1 MSEPSSLRSD
11 PETPEARCDR
21 CGEGFVIPEDGALLH
36 FQQRNGE
43 LCGGTGVPFRKYVIR
58 KPNRW

>member
-1 MSEPSSLRSD
+1 
-11 PETPEARCDR
+11 
-21 CGEGFVIPEDGALLH
+21 VIPEDGALLH